1 MSDEQQSVVFDRAAD
16 FYDATRG
23 FPPGVATR
31 AAALIVQ
38 AGGLGA
44 FSRVLEVGVGTG
56 RVALPL
62 AALVA
67 NVVGV
72 DLSVPM
78 LRNLVAKRGA
88 QRVAVTRADAVQLPF
103 PAASFDAV
111 LGVHFFHLVP
121 RWREAL
127 AEVARV
133 LRRDAPLLL
142 GADDP
147 QDAWA
152 RCREELAACGEV
164 DHPGVPRGRFF
175 DFPTDEGWRP
185 LGERHRIAFPRRIRP
200 RQILEHLAKRS
211 WSITWRMSD
220 AQLERA
226 VEALRPELL
235 ARFGDLDAEAEVP
248 GGFSVQGWLAPGQ
261 T

>member
-23 FPPGVATR
+23 FPPGVETDV
-31 AAALIVQ
+31 AALIAR

-44 FSRVLEVGVGTG
+44 ASRVLEVGVGTG

-62 AALVA
+62 AALVRD
-67 NVVGV
+67 VTGV
-72 DLSVPM
+72 DLSTRM
-78 LRNLVAKRGA
+78 LGQLITKRGA
-88 QRVAVTRADAVQLPF
+88 CRVAVARADAVQLPF
-103 PAASFDAV
+103 RSGCFDAV

-127 AEVARV
+127 AEVGRV
-133 LRRDAPLLL
+133 LRRGAPLLL

-152 RCREELAACGEV
+152 RCREELATRDEIE
-164 DHPGVPRGRFF
+164 HLGVPRGRFF
-175 DFPTDEGWRP
+175 DFPLERGWRP
-185 LGERHRIAFPRRIRP
+185 LGERHRIAFVRRIRP
-200 RQILEHLAKRS
+200 RQILERLANRS

-220 AQLERA
+220 AQIERA
-226 VEALRPELL
+226 IEELRPELAL
-235 ARFGDLDAEAEVP
+235 RFGDLDAEAEVD
-248 GGFSVQGWLAPGQ
+248 GGFSVQGWLAPN
-261 T
+261 

>member
-1 MSDEQQSVVFDRAAD
+1 MSDEQRSVVFDRAAD

-23 FPPGVATR
+23 FPPGVETR
-31 AAALIVQ
+31 AAALVVQ

-44 FSRVLEVGVGTG
+44 TSRVLEVGVGTG

-72 DLSVPM
+72 DLSLPM
-78 LRNLVAKRGA
+78 LRHLVAKRDT
-88 QRVAVTRADAVQLPF
+88 QRVAVTRADVVHLPF
-103 PAASFDAV
+103 PAARFDAV

-133 LRRDAPLLL
+133 LRRGAPLLL
-142 GADDP
+142 GADEP

-152 RCREELAACGEV
+152 HCREELAACDEV
-164 DHPGVPRGRFF
+164 DHPGVSRGRFF
-175 DFPTDEGWRP
+175 DFPADAGWRP
-185 LGERHRIAFPRRIRP
+185 LGERHSIAFPRRIRP
-200 RQILEHLAKRS
+200 RQILERLAERS
-211 WSITWRMSD
+211 WSITWSMSD
-220 AQLERA
+220 AQIERA
-226 VEALRPELL
+226 VEALRPELV
-235 ARFGDLDAEAEVP
+235 ARFGDLDAEAEVE
-248 GGFSVQGWLAPGQ
+248 GGFSVQGWLAPE
-261 T
+261 